1 MASQFSILWGELN
14 KLTPMTK
21 ARDTNYEKDR
31 KIIMGQLGMLGGDG
45 SKGKKASTKSL
56 VPRVQ
61 LNKHHGKKAR
71 AMEASAHL
79 DALRQDNK
87 ADSKKRLEVQSL
99 VHEVEAKNE
108 ISKELAKYVVAQ
120 KPIPPRLLK
129 ALVGGKMTRTNTLPP
144 IEHKAKHVGYVPPPT
159 DKIHVPRNVITMQ
172 KRCDNKWAAAER
184 EFLSKCSY
192 CSVCALLS
200 YVFYLTHFV

>member
-1 MASQFSILWGELN
+1 MLSKVKMASQFSVLWSELN

-45 SKGKKASTKSL
+45 SKGKKQIKSL
-56 VPRVQ
+56 VPRIQ
-61 LNKHHGKKAR
+61 LNRHHGKKAR

-79 DALRQDNK
+79 VAISQDNK

-108 ISKELAKYVVAQ
+108 ISKELAKFVVAQ

-129 ALVGGKMTRTNTLPP
+129 ALVGGKLTRTNTLPP
-144 IEHKAKHVGYVPPPT
+144 IVAKNKQAGYAPPPT
-159 DKIHVPRNVITMQ
+159 NKIHVSRAVISLQ

-184 EFLSKCSY
+184 EFLGMC
-192 CSVCALLS
+192 
-200 YVFYLTHFV
+200 FYI